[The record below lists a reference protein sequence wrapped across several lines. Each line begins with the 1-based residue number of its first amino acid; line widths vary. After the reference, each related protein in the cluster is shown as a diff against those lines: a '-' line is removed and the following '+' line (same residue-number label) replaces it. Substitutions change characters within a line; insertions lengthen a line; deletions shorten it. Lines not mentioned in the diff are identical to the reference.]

1 MRLALLLALVPGL
14 AAAAVPAEG
23 VQLRV
28 RRGLFTETDIGAMM
42 TFGGRDRYSNV
53 QTYLQLGVGYDLG
66 EHVELIAQF
75 GLGTSAANC
84 FAARDV
90 GGRCA
95 LADSFTM
102 GFANLT
108 AAYLI
113 RLAER
118 LYLSPQVTAGYTS
131 LDPAPLLSDGGRPI
145 RSAANIG
152 GGLGIEY
159 ATQMDHF
166 SIGADVVGRYVVGT
180 SIASL
185 AFFPRLK
192 YTF

>member
-14 AAAAVPAEG
+14 AVAAVPAEG
-23 VQLRV
+23 VQQRV

-42 TFGGRDRYSNV
+42 TFGGRDRYSNA

-84 FAARDV
+84 FATRDA
-90 GGRCA
+90 GRCA

-108 AAYLI
+108 AAYLV

-118 LYLSPQVTAGYTS
+118 LYLSPKVTAGYTS
-131 LDPAPLLSDGGRPI
+131 LDPAPVLSDGGRPI

-152 GGLGIEY
+152 GGVGIEY
-159 ATQMDHF
+159 ATRMDHF
-166 SIGADVVGRYVVGT
+166 SIGADVVGRYILGT

-185 AFFPRLK
+185 AVFPRLK